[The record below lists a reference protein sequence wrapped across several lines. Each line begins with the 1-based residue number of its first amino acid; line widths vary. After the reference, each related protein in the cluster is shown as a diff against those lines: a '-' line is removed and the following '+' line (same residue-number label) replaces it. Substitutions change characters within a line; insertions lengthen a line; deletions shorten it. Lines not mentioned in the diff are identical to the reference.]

1 MSGSDGGGG
10 GGGDVFDDSSD
21 GGLGFESSGLDSDEE
36 EFVGCDSRSA
46 SGGESGGEE
55 DGSDADERDD
65 APAATEAEAG
75 DTSDDESVIQCAFQ
89 ILDKL
94 TTAEETLTCDG
105 GCQREMPPSERRYSC
120 TEEDCDFDIC
130 TGCAGR
136 RRQLPVAIRAAP
148 ADPPRAQP
156 AAAVP
161 RPAPPPAAPRSS
173 AAAQA
178 ARPDGIAALVRDAA
192 ARAEAAR
199 AARAAHGNG
208 EQRRRMDSYHQ
219 WQHERAAERERAAAA
234 QRERAAE
241 AASGSAGE
249 EPIATAASAAGASA
263 ATADAAA
270 SAAVPPLAATPT
282 TDYTLRA
289 PPPLPIQL
297 AADGAAMREQV
308 AELIN
313 GGAESQRRLAA
324 FVREAARQLEGV
336 GVADGE
342 APTGPP
348 VERTA
353 RGAPT
358 RAPTRFQVQL
368 PSRPPTL
375 PLASLT
381 FRRRCPH
388 CDDEVGGGQAGGA
401 CAGLQFLET
410 LSEELEAQDGV
421 VERGLE
427 DGGEVKPLHRASR
440 KHMYRTYVGAKYGH
454 LGQGNRVQIPICV
467 VCAIRSCYATT
478 PSATA
483 SQTRSRRG
491 VPTTWD
497 TRRSS
502 VLQWAAKDTVNRFRL
517 DLYLKVKSMY
527 VAAHGT
533 EHRSPSH
540 VGLWWAHV
548 GLRWAHVGLRW
559 AHVGLRRA
567 HVGLRWAHV
576 GLRRAHMGL
585 RRAHVWGS
593 YLRNIMIFQQEYRN
607 MI

>member
-1 MSGSDGGGG
+1 MERVCSTRRCGLHTVEQAPHVERARVRVPDLLKMRCRNSGKSSAARTHKGEPSRGFCGGAREPVSRLRREMSGSDGGGG

-270 SAAVPPLAATPT
+270 S
-282 TDYTLRA
+282 
-289 PPPLPIQL
+289 
-297 AADGAAMREQV
+297 E
-308 AELIN
+308 N
-313 GGAESQRRLAA
+313 
-324 FVREAARQLEGV
+324 
-336 GVADGE
+336 
-342 APTGPP
+342 
-348 VERTA
+348 
-353 RGAPT
+353 
-358 RAPTRFQVQL
+358 
-368 PSRPPTL
+368 
-375 PLASLT
+375 
-381 FRRRCPH
+381 
-388 CDDEVGGGQAGGA
+388 
-401 CAGLQFLET
+401 
-410 LSEELEAQDGV
+410 
-421 VERGLE
+421 
-427 DGGEVKPLHRASR
+427 
-440 KHMYRTYVGAKYGH
+440 
-454 LGQGNRVQIPICV
+454 
-467 VCAIRSCYATT
+467 
-478 PSATA
+478 
-483 SQTRSRRG
+483 
-491 VPTTWD
+491 
-497 TRRSS
+497 
-502 VLQWAAKDTVNRFRL
+502 
-517 DLYLKVKSMY
+517 
-527 VAAHGT
+527 
-533 EHRSPSH
+533 
-540 VGLWWAHV
+540 
-548 GLRWAHVGLRW
+548 
-559 AHVGLRRA
+559 
-567 HVGLRWAHV
+567 
-576 GLRRAHMGL
+576 
-585 RRAHVWGS
+585 
-593 YLRNIMIFQQEYRN
+593 
-607 MI
+607 